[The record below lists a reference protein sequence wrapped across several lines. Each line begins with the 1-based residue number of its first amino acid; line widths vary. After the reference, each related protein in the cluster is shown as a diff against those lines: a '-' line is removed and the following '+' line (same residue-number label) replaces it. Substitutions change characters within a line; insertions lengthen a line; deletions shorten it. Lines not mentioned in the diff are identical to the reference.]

1 MLIFSWLKNKLIC
14 SGDIPPNLGLNMILG
29 KIRKTRVLRKQHPIF
44 TLILQKSY
52 RKRSDLQELVHKGG
66 YNTIYGVSHTW
77 FNNSNDHNLRTMD
90 IEQLT
95 AFRRD
100 RSTDGKRR
108 SSGVMTKRR
117 RSSGVRILI
126 PKTLNPKLRKDLSFY
141 NDKLT
146 SFYVLRQ
153 KRFCYK

>member
-1 MLIFSWLKNKLIC
+1 
-14 SGDIPPNLGLNMILG
+14 
-29 KIRKTRVLRKQHPIF
+29 
-44 TLILQKSY
+44 
-52 RKRSDLQELVHKGG
+52 
-66 YNTIYGVSHTW
+66 
-77 FNNSNDHNLRTMD
+77 MD

-100 RSTDGKRR
+100 RSTDVKRR

-117 RSSGVRILI
+117 RSSGVGILI
-126 PKTLNPKLRKDLSFY
+126 PKTLNPKLREDLSFY